1 MNRKKLEWKVG
12 VFVFVCLVLLGALMV
27 SFSKGLTFFKPTY
40 TVRLKAKS
48 VGGIKEQ
55 AAVLMAG
62 VPVGSVTGAELSP
75 DGRSVTVFLR
85 ILSRYQIHGDAMF
98 TIDSMG
104 FLGDQYVMIIPTKN
118 EAPVLQDGDE
128 VTSRE
133 PFNLQ
138 EVARSA
144 TGVIQRIDEAAQKL
158 NEVLIRVDRQ
168 VFNEETLTNLSATI
182 TNFRQ
187 VSERALVAADNIDRL
202 VKSNSQPVSISVSNL
217 AMFSRQLNELGD
229 GFQQLLSTNRT
240 QVTAAVKS
248 IESAGELMKGLLVDL
263 QAGEGLAGSLLK
275 DEHLEAGFSQLVSNL
290 TVLSSNLNRHGLLW
304 KPRKTEVKPPSK
316 LYPGRDPRR

>member
-1 MNRKKLEWKVG
+1 MSPKKLEWKVG
-12 VFVFVCLVLLGALMV
+12 VFVFACLALLGLLMV

-55 AAVLMAG
+55 ATVLVAG
-62 VPVGSVTGAELSP
+62 VPVGRVTGAELSP
-75 DGRSVTVFLR
+75 DGRSVTVSLK
-85 ILSRYQIHGDAMF
+85 ILSRYKIHSDALF
-98 TIDSMG
+98 TIDSIG

-118 EAPVLQDGDE
+118 EGPVLQDGDE

-144 TGVIQRIDEAAQKL
+144 TGFIQRIDEAAQKL
-158 NEVLIRVDRQ
+158 NDALTRVDRH
-168 VFNEETLTNLSATI
+168 VLNEETLTNLSATI

-187 VSERALVAADNIDRL
+187 VSERALVAVDNIDRL
-202 VKSNSQPVSISVSNL
+202 VQSNSLPVSISVSNL
-217 AMFSRQLNELGD
+217 ALFSRQLNELGD
-229 GFQQLLSTNRT
+229 GFQGVLKLNEAQL
-240 QVTAAVKS
+240 TAAVKS
-248 IESAGELMKGLLVDL
+248 IESAGELMKGLLADL
-263 QAGEGLAGSLLK
+263 QAGKGLAGRVLK
-275 DEHLEAGFSQLVSNL
+275 DEQLEAGFSQLVSNL

-304 KPRKTEVKPPSK
+304 KPKKNEVKPPSQ

>member
-12 VFVFVCLVLLGALMV
+12 VFVFACLVLLGALMV

-48 VGGIKEQ
+48 VAGIKEQ

-62 VPVGSVTGAELSP
+62 VRVGWVTSAELSP
-75 DGRSVTVFLR
+75 DGRSVTVSLK
-85 ILSRYQIHGDAMF
+85 ILSRYQIHGDAVF

-104 FLGDQYVMIIPTKN
+104 FLGDQYIMIIPTKN
-118 EAPVLQDGDE
+118 EAPVLHDGDE

-158 NEVLIRVDRQ
+158 NEVLSRVDRQ
-168 VFNEETLTNLSATI
+168 LLNEEALTNLSATI

-202 VKSNSQPVSISVSNL
+202 VQSNSQPASLSISNL
-217 AMFSRQLNELGD
+217 AIFSRQLNELGD
-229 GFQQLLSTNRT
+229 DFRELLSTNRA

-248 IESAGELMKGLLVDL
+248 IESAGELMKGLLGDL
-263 QAGEGLAGSLLK
+263 QAGKGLAGSLLK
-275 DEHLEAGFSQLVSNL
+275 DEQLEAGFSQLVSNL

-304 KPRKTEVKPPSK
+304 KPRKNEVKPPSQ